1 MYFYSNHDQSI
12 MNEYQKLT
20 VQATDN
26 RFPGFLQG
34 FNRRWFAGKCES
46 VYLCYTTQGVVAA
59 LDDAVN
65 HYGKQVKIKSG
76 AHCYES
82 FVYSN
87 DAKAI
92 IDITPLGD
100 YGHDEEK
107 GYYLG
112 SGGTNWTAFQS
123 LYRDY
128 GKVLPAGSCYSVG
141 LGGHICGG
149 GYGLLSRLNGLTIDW
164 LTGVEVVVKDNEQ
177 KPARAVYVSKD
188 SKDPDEQNLFW
199 SHCGG
204 GGGNFGVITRYYFKE
219 LPDSPAS
226 AFINS
231 LSISWADLTQEK
243 LHDVLDWMA
252 QLASREDNWR
262 QFGIC
267 ALFHQAHGEI
277 VITVQT
283 AVLAGEKESEI
294 YQQYVVPVFDQLNK
308 IAVTRTPKKSSVP
321 HLTNL
326 FRHNEPAS
334 AYTFYEAVQTLN
346 GSGANQRGKYKSAY
360 MRKPFPPEQVAVIYK
375 QLQTIPPGLTTA
387 DMTQS
392 LLQVD
397 SYGGKI
403 NMIEPDA
410 TAIPQRSSIM
420 KLQYQTYWTSEQ
432 QDEQHLEWIR
442 TFYSLVYAET
452 GNVPDPEKDKTNNVD
467 GCYYNYPD
475 VDLNSVVGDE
485 GALKLY
491 FGNNLHR
498 LIETK
503 KRWDPANY
511 FNHRQSVPV

>member
-1 MYFYSNHDQSI
+1 
-12 MNEYQKLT
+12 MNEYQKLD
-20 VQATDN
+20 VNGSDN

-34 FNRRWFAGKCES
+34 FNRRWFAGTCQA
-46 VYLCYTTQGVVAA
+46 VYLCYSTQGVIAA
-59 LDDAVN
+59 LDDAIA

-76 AHCYES
+76 AHCYED
-82 FVYSN
+82 FVYN
-87 DAKAI
+87 GNTKAI

-100 YGHDEEK
+100 FGYDEEK

-112 SGGTNWTAFQS
+112 SGGTNWTAFQA

-149 GYGLLSRLNGLTIDW
+149 GYGLLSRLNGLTVDW
-164 LTGVEVVVKDNEQ
+164 LTGVEVVVKDDKQ
-177 KPARAVYVSKD
+177 KGARAVYVSKD
-188 SKDPDEQNLFW
+188 STDPAEQNLFW
-199 SHCGG
+199 AHCGG
-204 GGGNFGVITRYYFKE
+204 GGGNFGVITRYYFEE
-219 LPDSPAS
+219 LPNSPAS

-231 LSISWADLTQEK
+231 LSISWADLTAEK

-252 QLASREDNWR
+252 HLATREDNWR

-267 ALFHQAHGEI
+267 ALFHKAHGEI

-283 AVLAGEKESEI
+283 AVMAGEDPDGI
-294 YQQYVVPVFDQLNK
+294 YQKYVTPLFNDLNQ
-308 IAVTRTPKKSSVP
+308 IAITRTPKKSSVA
-321 HLTNL
+321 HLSNL
-326 FRHNEPAS
+326 FRHGDVPTP
-334 AYTFYEAVQTLN
+334 YTYYEAVQTLN

-360 MRKPFPPEQVAVIYK
+360 MRKPFPEDQVAVIYK
-375 QLQTIPPGLTTA
+375 MLQAIPPGLSTA

-397 SYGGKI
+397 TYGGKI
-403 NMIEPDA
+403 NTVAPDA
-410 TAIPQRSSIM
+410 TAIPQRSSIL
-420 KLQYQTYWTSEQ
+420 KLQYQTYWTSKE
-432 QDEQHLEWIR
+432 QDEPHLDWIR
-442 TFYSLVYAET
+442 MFYSAVYAGT
-452 GNVPDPEKDKTNNVD
+452 GNVPDPEKDNTNNVD

-475 VDLNSVVGDE
+475 VDLNTVVGDE

-498 LIETK
+498 LKEAK